1 MPNRMKSLS
10 GSINLGRVVD
20 VDTETLSGRDFFGFK
35 IQSGGA
41 SIFYSIYLQQV
52 SFYSMESSVT
62 AQDNEPRVT
71 FITRKFLSIQEEMP
85 TVVIVRKHI
94 PLSAAMQLI
103 VTDRQLPDG
112 MYEQYLIEPEND

>member
-1 MPNRMKSLS
+1 MVKLN
-10 GSINLGRVVD
+10 VD
-20 VDTETLSGRDFFGFK
+20 CC
-35 IQSGGA
+35 
-41 SIFYSIYLQQV
+41 
-52 SFYSMESSVT
+52 SVT

-71 FITRKFLSIQEEMP
+71 FTTRKFLDVQTETPEIA
-85 TVVIVRKHI
+85 VVREHI

>member
-1 MPNRMKSLS
+1 MVKLN
-10 GSINLGRVVD
+10 VD
-20 VDTETLSGRDFFGFK
+20 CC
-35 IQSGGA
+35 
-41 SIFYSIYLQQV
+41 
-52 SFYSMESSVT
+52 SVT

-71 FITRKFLSIQEEMP
+71 FSTRKFLTPNEEFP
-85 TVVIVRKHI
+85 IITVVREHI

>member
-1 MPNRMKSLS
+1 MVSL
-10 GSINLGRVVD
+10 NVD
-20 VDTETLSGRDFFGFK
+20 CC
-35 IQSGGA
+35 
-41 SIFYSIYLQQV
+41 
-52 SFYSMESSVT
+52 SVT

-71 FITRKFLSIQEEMP
+71 LTTQKFLSVSEETP
-85 TVVIVRKHI
+85 VLAVVREHI

>member
-1 MPNRMKSLS
+1 MTKLN
-10 GSINLGRVVD
+10 VD
-20 VDTETLSGRDFFGFK
+20 CC
-35 IQSGGA
+35 
-41 SIFYSIYLQQV
+41 
-52 SFYSMESSVT
+52 SVT

-71 FITRKFLSIQEEMP
+71 FTTRKFLSLNEECP
-85 TVVIVRKHI
+85 VITVVREHI

>member
-1 MPNRMKSLS
+1 MVKLN
-10 GSINLGRVVD
+10 VD
-20 VDTETLSGRDFFGFK
+20 CC
-35 IQSGGA
+35 
-41 SIFYSIYLQQV
+41 
-52 SFYSMESSVT
+52 SVT

-71 FITRKFLSIQEEMP
+71 LTTRKFLSQDEEMP
-85 TVVIVRKHI
+85 VLSVIREHI

>member
-1 MPNRMKSLS
+1 MVRLN
-10 GSINLGRVVD
+10 VD
-20 VDTETLSGRDFFGFK
+20 CC
-35 IQSGGA
+35 
-41 SIFYSIYLQQV
+41 
-52 SFYSMESSVT
+52 SVT

-71 FITRKFLSIQEEMP
+71 FTTRKFLSASEDVP
-85 TVVIVRKHI
+85 TVVVIREHV